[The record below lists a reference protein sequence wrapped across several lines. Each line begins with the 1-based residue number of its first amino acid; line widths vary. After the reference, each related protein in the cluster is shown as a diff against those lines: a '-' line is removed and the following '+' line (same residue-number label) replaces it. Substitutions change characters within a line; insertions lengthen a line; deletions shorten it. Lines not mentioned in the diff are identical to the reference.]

1 MVAMR
6 SVPWVFGLLVLG
18 LTLAT
23 RVGMHDSGA
32 AVSST
37 MHANV
42 GPGFI
47 VSLTYDDGTNVASP
61 PAGSYRILVTD
72 QANDHNFHLIGPG
85 VDMQTGTEQI
95 GSATWTVTF
104 QNNSQYVFQCD
115 THPAEMN
122 GIFTVGKPVTTT
134 PSASTTTSFSTGLV
148 HPPPPLTATVNG
160 HAATLRFGG
169 KRVSSL
175 KAGLYRVTV
184 TDSSAKAGLKLQRIG
199 HAATSLTTPKFV
211 GRHGITVKLTAGPW
225 KYYSSARAA
234 SAVVFTVTAK

>member
-18 LTLAT
+18 ATLAT
-23 RVGMHDSGA
+23 RVGTHDSGA

-37 MHANV
+37 LHANV

-61 PAGSYRILVTD
+61 PPGSYRILVTD

-85 VDMQTGTEQI
+85 VDLSTGTEQV

-122 GIFTVGKPVTTT
+122 GIFTVGNPVTTT
-134 PSASTTTSFSTGLV
+134 PTSTGGNPSTSAGVRGSLTASVGSTTARLAS
-148 HPPPPLTATVNG
+148 
-160 HAATLRFGG
+160 GG
-169 KRVSSL
+169 RRVSSL
-175 KAGLYRVTV
+175 KVGKYRVTI
-184 TDSSAKAGLKLQRIG
+184 TDSSAKAGFTLQRIG
-199 HAATSLTTPKFV
+199 FAAAHLTTAPFV
-211 GRHGITVKLTAGPW
+211 GRHGATVNLLVGKW
-225 KYYSSARAA
+225 KYYSSKRVA
-234 SAVVFTVTAK
+234 SADVFTVTR